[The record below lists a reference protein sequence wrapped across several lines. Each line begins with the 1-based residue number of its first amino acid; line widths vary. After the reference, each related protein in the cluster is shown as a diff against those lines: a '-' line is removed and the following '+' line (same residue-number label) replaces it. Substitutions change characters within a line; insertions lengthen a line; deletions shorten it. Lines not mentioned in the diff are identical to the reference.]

1 MITIIARMTAKD
13 GEFETMRSIAVE
25 LSRRVAEVEP
35 DNALYAICEGAEP
48 NQLILVERY
57 KDEASIEAHRR
68 SEHLRTL
75 GKKIG
80 ATLAFPHEVLFR
92 LTDCA

>member
-13 GEFETMRSIAVE
+13 GEFETMRACAVE
-25 LSRRVAEVEP
+25 LSRRVADSEP

-57 KDEASIEAHRR
+57 KDEASIEAHRQ
-68 SEHLRTL
+68 SEHLRAL
-75 GKKIG
+75 GKRIR

>member
-13 GEFETMRSIAVE
+13 GQFDAMRALAME
-25 LSRRVAEVEP
+25 LSRAVAENEP

-57 KDEASIEAHRR
+57 KDEASIEAHRG
-68 SEHLRTL
+68 SDHLRTI

-80 ATLAFPHEVLFR
+80 ATLAFRHEVLFR